1 MEALQRILEQVRQN
15 TTSKTSIKKKYN
27 CEICN
32 DTTWI
37 EGEKG
42 AKRCICSVKA
52 ATAKVWER
60 YGVDPK
66 KVKKINEYKV
76 YDKTTEV
83 ARDRAIDYVYN
94 FDSTKTLDTNW
105 ITFLGQPGAGKSHL
119 SISLGATLLS
129 KGVQVVYMPYVEVV
143 QELKGN
149 AVDVEKYRKLSNR
162 YKTAEVLVIDDLFKD
177 KVRNGEVVGKLTDV
191 DMRHVYQL
199 INYRYNNNLPT
210 IISSECTPGMLLEL
224 DDALGSRILEK
235 SAGKI
240 TVFEGSSYNYRVR
253 TMV

>member
-1 MEALQRILEQVRQN
+1 MGIKEN
-15 TTSKTSIKKKYN
+15 TNSRTSIKKKYS
-27 CEICN
+27 CEICR

-37 EGEKG
+37 EGPKG
-42 AKRCICSVKA
+42 NKRCVCSTKE
-52 ATAKVWER
+52 ATKKMWEK
-60 YGVDPK
+60 YGVNPA

-76 YDKTTEV
+76 YDKITEV
-83 ARDRAIDYVYN
+83 ARDRAVDYVFN
-94 FDSTKTLDTNW
+94 FEKTKTSDNNW
-105 ITFLGQPGAGKSHL
+105 IALLGQPGSGKSHL
-119 SISLGATLLS
+119 SIAIGATLLS

-149 AVDVEKYRKLSNR
+149 AIDVEKYSKLANK

-199 INYRYNNNLPT
+199 INYRYNNNLAT

-235 SAGKI
+235 SVGRI
-240 TVFEGSSYNYRVR
+240 TVFEGSNYNYRVR
-253 TMV
+253 TMI